1 MIKNIFALILSVGL
15 IFSWGCANQGYP
27 EGGPKDETP
36 PRMIDSD
43 PPLNATNFND
53 NKIEIVFDELIV
65 LKDALQKVV
74 ISPPLN
80 NLPTIRGL
88 GNKVTVVFEEELQPA
103 TTYTIDFADAIQD
116 NNEGNPLVGFT
127 FSFSTGETQDSLQ
140 IAGYVLEADTHNPVS
155 GALVLAHNNLA
166 DSAFTNMV
174 PSRLAKT
181 NDKGEF
187 VIKNLAPGKYRIF
200 ALEDLNRNYRFDQ
213 PGERIA
219 WHPDIIE
226 PSFEWRTRVDS
237 LFKDSVTLDTVLYR
251 KELVYIPDSL
261 QLFLFQEDYEQQYL
275 DTRERE
281 ERHRLD
287 FIFNRPLKDS
297 LKIKP
302 VGTDSDVAD
311 WFVYER
317 SVKHDTVMIWM
328 SDSSFISK
336 DSLIVEV
343 TYQVR
348 DSLNQYVDRIDTL
361 KMFFRDKEIE
371 SSRRRRDK
379 DDAEEKT
386 IEPLSV
392 RLPGGTLEIGA
403 DVGMTFPVPLKN
415 MIVDSVSLYQLNDTV
430 FQSVSFN
437 VLQDSLRIRY
447 YTLDHDWMPG
457 AEYRLEIDSA
467 AFEGIYGRVNKPL
480 EASFKI
486 KPEDNYGT
494 LYINVTNAEE
504 KALIQVLNS
513 KGNPVRSSNVPSN
526 GKQAFRFLRPGD
538 YYLRIVIDENDN
550 GQWDTGDFSEG
561 RQPERV
567 YYYPDKITIRA
578 NWDQLV
584 AWNIHQFS
592 VLDFVNRNRIKTD
605 KNTSTSSERR

>member
-379 DDAEEKT
+379 DDVEEKT

-494 LYINVTNAEE
+494 LYVNVTNAEE